1 MGNRLQDQRKELKQ
15 LESGG
20 KYKVHWFRRVL
31 VWVFIIVF
39 WLLYYW
45 SRT

>member
-1 MGNRLQDQRKELKQ
+1 MGNQIRDRYKERKEL
-15 LESGG
+15 EHGG
-20 KYKVHWFRRVL
+20 RYKIHWFRRVL
-31 VWVFIIVF
+31 VWVFIVTF